1 MSISLNIVNIV
12 FIYNNNQAAN
22 TCVVFVYISQLIRH
36 SRACG
41 FYYFDSG
48 FLRYIKDTTG
58 TSMHASNLDICLK
71 FTVRD
76 DEEGLLI
83 A

>member
-1 MSISLNIVNIV
+1 MGQKLDCDCDKPSIKDTTGTSM
-12 FIYNNNQAAN
+12 YHR
-22 TCVVFVYISQLIRH
+22 YIKDTIGTSMYH
-36 SRACG
+36 
-41 FYYFDSG
+41 
-48 FLRYIKDTTG
+48 RYIKDTTG